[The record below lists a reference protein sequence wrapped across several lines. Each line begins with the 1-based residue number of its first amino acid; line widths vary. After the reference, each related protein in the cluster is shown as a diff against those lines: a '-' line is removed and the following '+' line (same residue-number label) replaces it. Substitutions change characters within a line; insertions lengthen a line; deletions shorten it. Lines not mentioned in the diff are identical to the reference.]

1 MARVKSSR
9 VPLALAAAATLLF
22 VAAGCGSKAPEA
34 PAGGAGTGAAAGSP
48 AQEAGSSGK
57 GSAYPNK
64 AIEYVVPL
72 PAGGGTDVAAR
83 VIAKALSK
91 ELGVPVNVVNKP
103 GGNQIPGVMSVLM
116 AEPDGYTLLAE
127 GAAFSSLHALVE
139 DLPYKLEERTFV
151 ARISVAPHAYI
162 VNGKAPWNSLQEVI
176 DAAKKDPASFSWT
189 YFGGNTTTDFSLLQL
204 FDVAGID
211 VARTKRVPFQGT
223 GPGVQAVAGGHV
235 KFGATGAS
243 AVFSLRKS
251 GDLKVLA
258 VTGDKRLPALADV
271 PTTAELGYPGADMT
285 WWVGISGPKGL
296 PQDVVNRLT
305 AAAQKVAQDPEVAKE
320 LEAVGAYPSY
330 LGPEET
336 RAHVLKEAGM
346 FKSLAAKVGTSQ

>member
-1 MARVKSSR
+1 MALLKSSR
-9 VPLALAAAATLLF
+9 LTLALVAAAALL
-22 VAAGCGSKAPEA
+22 VTAAGCGGKATET
-34 PAGGAGTGAAAGSP
+34 PAGGSGPAAAGSS
-48 AQEAGSSGK
+48 AQASGSAKK
-57 GSAYPNK
+57 GSDYPNK
-64 AIEYVVPL
+64 AIEFVVPL

-116 AEPDGYTLLAE
+116 AKPDGYTLLAE

-139 DLPYKLEERTFV
+139 DLPYKLEERTFI
-151 ARISVAPHAYI
+151 ARISVAPHAFF
-162 VNGKAPWNSLQEVI
+162 VNGKSPWNTLQEAI
-176 DAAKKDPASFSWT
+176 EAAKKDPASFSWT
-189 YFGGNTTTDFSLLQL
+189 YLGGNTTTDFSLLQL

-211 VARTKRVPFQGT
+211 VAKTKRVPFQGS

-235 KFGATGAS
+235 QFGAAGAS

-258 VTGDKRLPALADV
+258 VTGAKRLPALEDV
-271 PTTAELGYPGADMT
+271 ATTAELGYPGADMT

-296 PQDVVNRLT
+296 PQDVVDRLA
-305 AAAQKVAQDPEVAKE
+305 AAAQKVAQDPEVARE

-336 RAHVLKEAGM
+336 RNYVLKEADM
-346 FKSLAAKVGTSQ
+346 FKTLAAKVGTTK